1 MVGFMNRGNLSS
13 GGPKLSEIVF
23 VVLIVTGLA
32 LTTYFGIAAW
42 RASEDRQSDRIYL
55 LE

>member
-1 MVGFMNRGNLSS
+1 MSQS
-13 GGPKLSEIVF
+13 VF

-42 RASEDRQSDRIYL
+42 HASDERDISDRAYL